1 MNIGLIAHDT
11 KKELMINFCI
21 AYKNILSGHNLFATG
36 STGQLLRDNVELDV
50 YMFLPGHLG
59 GGRQMCSQVECNQ
72 MDAVIYLRDP
82 VHVVG
87 NEIDAEKLFRACD
100 LNNIP
105 LATNLA
111 SAELLVLAIG
121 RGDLDWRNAYK

>member
-21 AYKNILSGHNLFATG
+21 AYRNILSKHQLFATG
-36 STGQLLRDNVELDV
+36 STGQLLREIVELDV
-50 YMFLPGHLG
+50 YCFLPGHLG
-59 GGRQMCSQVECNQ
+59 GGRQMCSQIECNQ

-82 VHVVG
+82 VNILG
-87 NEIDAEKLFRACD
+87 NEIDTKKLFQVCD

-111 SAELLVLAIG
+111 SAELLVMAIS
-121 RGDLDWRNAYK
+121 RGDLDWREAYK